1 MILVLASPRQRG
13 LDLSGVDGCVVIT
26 GGPVPDGAEA
36 VVRVAD
42 YRTETLVAAG
52 LDLARQ
58 YRFQRVVSFAE
69 ADVLAA
75 AELRET
81 LDLPG
86 QRPPSALA
94 YRDKSLMRKHTLAA
108 GLPGPDYRT
117 VETAAEVRDFVAAQ
131 GLPAVLK
138 PRSSSGS
145 VGVRILRSAADLA
158 ELPDQLADHVVEQ
171 FVPGEVV
178 HVDGLL
184 VGGKPVFALPA
195 AYTDLACLAHW
206 EDSGSGSLVLTA
218 DHPWH
223 DPLAE
228 ELWRVVEALPAAEDL
243 VLHAEFFV
251 AEGQRPVLCEIASR
265 LPGHPIPPMVNR
277 ALGLDLRDTW
287 LRIAAGQPVD
297 VAAIALAAAEA
308 GPVANFGLP
317 PRLGRI
323 TSVPTEAP
331 SWVHDLEVLA
341 RPGEVWDR
349 VRYEARKSGDF
360 VVTWTVTADSE
371 AELRQRIQESAD
383 LMEEKVGWQAEPVAV
398 GGAR

>member
-1 MILVLASPRQRG
+1 MILVLVSPRQRG
-13 LDLSGVDGCVVIT
+13 LDLNGVDGCVVIT
-26 GGPVPDGAEA
+26 GGPVPSGASE
-36 VVRVAD
+36 VVTVVD

-52 LDLARQ
+52 LELARRH
-58 YRFQRVVSFAE
+58 RFERVVSFAE
-69 ADVLAA
+69 ADVIAA
-75 AELRET
+75 AQLREA

-86 QRPPSALA
+86 QRPASALA
-94 YRDKSLMRKHTLAA
+94 YRDKALMREHALAA
-108 GLPGPDYRT
+108 GLPGPVYRT
-117 VETAAEVRDFVAAQ
+117 VETASEVREFVGVQ

-145 VGVRILRSAADLA
+145 VGVRILRSATDLV
-158 ELPDQLADHVVEQ
+158 ELPDRLADHVVER
-171 FVPGEVV
+171 FVTGEVA

-184 VGGKPVFALPA
+184 VGGEPVFALPA

-206 EDSGSGSLVLTA
+206 EDSGSGSLVLGSE
-218 DHPWH
+218 HPWH
-223 DPLAE
+223 GPLTE

-243 VLHAEFFV
+243 LLHAEFFV

-265 LPGHPIPPMVNR
+265 LPGHPIPPMINR

-287 LRIAAGQPVD
+287 LGIAAGLPVD
-297 VAAIALAAAEA
+297 VAKIAEAAAQA

-317 PRLGRI
+317 PRFGRL
-323 TSVPTEAP
+323 TSVPIDVP
-331 SWVHDLEVLA
+331 DWVHDLEVLA
-341 RPGEVWDR
+341 QPGETWDR
-349 VRYEARKSGDF
+349 ERYEARKSGDF

-383 LMEEKVGWQAEPVAV
+383 LMEEKVGWQVAASV

>member
-1 MILVLASPRQRG
+1 MILVLVSPRQRG
-13 LDLSGVDGCVVIT
+13 LDLSGVDDCVVIT
-26 GGPVPDGAEA
+26 GGPVPSGASEL
-36 VVRVAD
+36 VTVAD

-52 LDLARQ
+52 LELARRH
-58 YRFQRVVSFAE
+58 RFERVVSFAE
-69 ADVLAA
+69 ADVVAA
-75 AELRET
+75 AQLREA

-86 QRPPSALA
+86 QRPVSALA
-94 YRDKSLMRKHTLAA
+94 YRDKALMRKHSLAA
-108 GLPGPDYRT
+108 GLPGPAYRT
-117 VETAAEVRDFVAAQ
+117 VETAAEVREFVADQ

-145 VGVRILRSAADLA
+145 VGVRILRSTADLA

-206 EDSGSGSLVLTA
+206 EDSGSGSLLLTA
-218 DHPWH
+218 EHPWH
-223 DPLAE
+223 GPLTE
-228 ELWRVVEALPAAEDL
+228 ELWRVVAALPAAEDL

-265 LPGHPIPPMVNR
+265 LPGHPIPPMINR
-277 ALGLDLRDTW
+277 ALGLDLRATW
-287 LRIAAGQPVD
+287 LRIAAGLPVD
-297 VAAIALAAAEA
+297 VTAIAGAAVRA
-308 GPVANFGLP
+308 GSVANFGLP
-317 PRLGRI
+317 PRHGRI
-323 TSVPTEAP
+323 TSVPTDVP
-331 SWVHDLEVLA
+331 PWVHDLEVLA
-341 RPGEVWDR
+341 KPGDVWDR
-349 VRYEARKSGDF
+349 DRYEARKSGDF

-371 AELRQRIQESAD
+371 GELRQRIQESAD
-383 LMEEKVGWQAEPVAV
+383 LMEGKVGWQEIISV